1 MGAKKWKQRY
11 RGYYFKFGKI
21 WISEGP
27 KSGRDLYPIALLIL
41 REIPEPNNNNNKKL
55 YNASIEI
62 GLKGFNLPASS
73 KKA

>member
-1 MGAKKWKQRY
+1 MLC
-11 RGYYFKFGKI
+11 GKT

-41 REIPEPNNNNNKKL
+41 REISEPNKKKKL
-55 YNASIEI
+55 YDASIEI